1 MKESYHKEITDLW
14 STRREKMLQS
24 HLRGL
29 VEGCCKG
36 ERTGQRTG
44 NYNII
49 SDTMRNEMLL
59 EHEIYD
65 EK

>member
-1 MKESYHKEITDLW
+1 
-14 STRREKMLQS
+14 MLQS